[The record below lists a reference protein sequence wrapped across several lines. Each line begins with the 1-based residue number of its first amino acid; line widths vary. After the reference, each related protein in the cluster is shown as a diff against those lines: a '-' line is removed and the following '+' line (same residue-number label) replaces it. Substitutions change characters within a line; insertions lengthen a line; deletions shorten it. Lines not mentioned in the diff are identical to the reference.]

1 MVELADTPDLGS
13 GAVMAMRVRVSLGVH
28 NRSNVER
35 RRRLWHTV
43 RSARLTALYRMT
55 AQLATLG
62 VI

>member
-1 MVELADTPDLGS
+1 
-13 GAVMAMRVRVSLGVH
+13 
-28 NRSNVER
+28 VER
-35 RRRLWHTV
+35 RRRPWHTV